1 MGADLRNNGL
11 FIQTGD
17 PETVSESSTEIF
29 IGGQIGHVMALTN
42 VDSPAIPR
50 LFQFVY
56 RSSGDASTPDDNG
69 AVAMWK
75 DYDDFVV
82 TGEASDAFDGVG
94 LNHVAGV
101 FVSATVPAITR
112 YGYIQVG
119 GIAEIA
125 YADSSSVG
133 NSPTSTGLPV
143 YAVVDGTSAVY
154 GGVAQDWS
162 NAATA
167 STSGAVSVAFPA
179 KPYAKCIETVA
190 TVATAGDAK
199 GDAILLV
206 DRVGW

>member
-17 PETVSESSTEIF
+17 PETVSESSTDTF

-42 VDSPAIPR
+42 VDSPKIPR
-50 LFQFVY
+50 LFQYIY
-56 RSSGDASTPDDNG
+56 RSSGDAATIAAG
-69 AVAMWK
+69 GVAMWK

-82 TGEASDAFDGVG
+82 TGEPSDAFDGAG

-101 FVSATVPAITR
+101 FVSSTAPAITR
-112 YGYIQVG
+112 YGYVQVG

-143 YAVVDGTSAVY
+143 YAVADGTSAAF

-179 KPYAKCIETVA
+179 KPFAKCIETVA
-190 TVATAGDAK
+190 TVATAGDAV